1 MSRQEGTEDQVF
13 RERFA
18 DSWEHHWR
26 RELRGTLSTAAQALA
41 TLLDVVPGRFGV
53 LPAVYFPRLRMGSVM
68 VQSWGASEADSTL
81 ALPWNPDYIPPP
93 FTCFAPPIAEDDEQ
107 DAGLITR
114 VASFVDRLLDPE
126 AASVPRLAPTPLG
139 MYVGAVTW
147 VAGKHRIDGVVD
159 ADFLVAAKIRQTSA
173 TYALPLGDGP
183 PLYVPM
189 LYVQSA
195 DTYDGTMFE
204 QLVEEAA
211 RSGGASARVRPLYDA
226 LVAVA
231 RAARLR
237 ASEWL
242 HPKTHLLSQ
251 AGFEGLKDD
260 LQRRV
265 AAGEL
270 YAECFFDIDEFKAKN
285 DAFGYVGADL
295 IAAEL
300 VDRVLF
306 AVQQSVADEYAA
318 FRAQQRVPFGK
329 PNGFRA
335 LIAHVSGDEF
345 KFFARSNLIE
355 SAQTEIEVSRARS
368 ACELVVHASART
380 LPTSIFDHIRFE
392 RTFPAFSTT
401 RLFQNAQIVANVPAT
416 VSIGF
421 AVVSPSASWPIS
433 YDDFDLHH
441 YPIDEQLLRRAR
453 KALDQLDGLAE
464 RALFGAKRV
473 PAKTLLST
481 ELLERGGRLSVPA
494 EGDPRLLLGWMD
506 GVLEGDEF
514 DVFTTPTRQGEHPA
528 ILRVEKSYRRTA
540 LVRITKR
547 TVKPRREDY
556 YVRLRQLGLSPQHRH
571 VTALLRKD
579 GD

>member
-1 MSRQEGTEDQVF
+1 MSHDDGNQKQVF
-13 RERFA
+13 RERFE
-18 DSWEHHWR
+18 DQWEEHWL
-26 RELRGTLSTAAQALA
+26 RELRGTLRTAARFLA
-41 TLLDVVPGRFGV
+41 TALDVAPDRFGI

-68 VQSWGASEADSTL
+68 VQSWGASKEDSTL

-93 FTCFAPPIAEDDEQ
+93 FTCFAPPIAEDEEQ

-126 AASVPRLAPTPLG
+126 TTSVPRLAPTPLG
-139 MYVGAVTW
+139 MYVGTVTW

-159 ADFLVAAKIRQTSA
+159 ADYLVAAKIRQTSA
-173 TYALPLGDGP
+173 TYALPMGEGP

-189 LYVQSA
+189 LYIQSA
-195 DTYDGTMFE
+195 DTYDGTVFD
-204 QLVEEAA
+204 QLVHAAA
-211 RSGGASARVRPLYDA
+211 RTGGASAGGQPVYDA

-242 HPKTHLLSQ
+242 HPKTHLLNQ

-285 DAFGYVGADL
+285 DQFGYVGADL

-306 AVQQSVADEYAA
+306 AVQRTVADEYAA
-318 FRAQQRVPFGK
+318 FRAQQPVPFGK

-345 KFFARSNLIE
+345 KFFARSNLTA
-355 SAQTEIEVSRARS
+355 SAPTDAEASRARS
-368 ACELVVHASART
+368 VGELVVHASART
-380 LPTSIFDHIRFE
+380 LPATIRDHRFE
-392 RTFPAFSTT
+392 RVFPFFSPT
-401 RLFQNAQIVANVPAT
+401 RLFRNPQIVANVPAT
-416 VSIGF
+416 VSLGF
-421 AVVSPSASWPIS
+421 AVVSADASWPIS

-453 KALDQLDGLAE
+453 EALNQLDGLAE

-473 PAKTLLST
+473 PTKALLSI
-481 ELLERGGRLSVPA
+481 ELLAWGGRLSVPA

-506 GVLEGDEF
+506 GLLEGDEF
-514 DVFTTPTRQGEHPA
+514 DVFDTPAREGAHPA
-528 ILRVEKSYRRTA
+528 ILRVEPLSKTHRRTA
-540 LVRITKR
+540 LVSFLKR
-547 TVKPRREDY
+547 EVKPRREDY
-556 YVRLRQLGLSPQHRH
+556 YVRLRQMRLSQERRFL
-571 VTALLRKD
+571 TAVLVK
-579 GD
+579 G